1 VSAAPAE
8 PERVRLLD
16 PALRFEARARR
27 LLRLAQGHAAG
38 DWLRLH
44 ARIAWGQSAA
54 VRQVRVPAVRAAVD
68 GPPLAWERICRDS
81 TWRLMLA
88 EVLSGA
94 STPGLPA
101 EAVAA
106 ICLLDAADVAR
117 LEALAD
123 LQLAGRTP
131 RNELATAPFVGA
143 ALQAWFAAL
152 AVRLEPMTAAA
163 SAGACPVCGAPPVAG
178 VIDGTTRLRFL
189 TCGLCGAEW
198 NARRLTCI
206 ACDDDARLAYFHVDG
221 DEGAEAEACET
232 CRGYVKL
239 FDLEQRVG
247 VEPVADD
254 AATLALDLLMAEEGY
269 RRIGPTPLLAV
280 AES

>member
-1 VSAAPAE
+1 VTPAPAG
-8 PERVRLLD
+8 PDRVRLLD
-16 PALRFEARARR
+16 PALRFETRARR
-27 LLRLAQGHAAG
+27 LLQLAQGHAAG

-44 ARIAWGQSAA
+44 ARIAWGQSVA
-54 VRQVRVPAVRAAVD
+54 VRQIPVPSARAPGD
-68 GPPLAWERICRDS
+68 GPPLAWGRIRRDP

-88 EVLSGA
+88 EVLTGA

-101 EAVAA
+101 ETLAA
-106 ICLLDAADVAR
+106 ICLLDSVDVAR

-131 RNELATAPFVGA
+131 LDELATAPFVGA

-152 AVRLEPMTAAA
+152 AVRLEPMEAAA

-178 VIDGTTRLRFL
+178 IIDGTTRLRFL

-198 NARRLTCI
+198 NVRRLTCV
-206 ACDDDARLAYFHVDG
+206 ACDDDAQLAYFHVEG
-221 DEGAEAEACET
+221 DEGAEAEACGS

-239 FDLEQRVG
+239 FDLEMRAG

-254 AATLALDLLMAEEGY
+254 AATLALDLLMDEEGF

-280 AES
+280 AQS